1 MPKIKLIYIFQINLL
16 IISSLSFVACNQGIT
31 GKFYHNMTAQFNPY
45 FIARNRLDSVELD
58 IFMSRKDNYNRVLD
72 VMPIEDTSA
81 LRKYDPKLEDC
92 LKKAYIVHNRHE
104 ESKLLDASYIVIGK
118 ARFYLRKYEKA
129 IEILKY
135 VNVKGKEPEDQNRA
149 LIELLYV
156 YTELDDERAAA
167 TVLNAFRTRDLG
179 KEKTEFYL
187 ARGHFYR
194 RQNDYLE
201 TAKSLGSAVLEMPR
215 GERRGRIYF
224 ILGQIY
230 QRLGKNDLARSN
242 YLEVLK
248 NNPPYELAFF
258 ARLYAN
264 QVTEIN
270 ADTDTRKAQRYYKK
284 LLRDLKNKEYQ
295 DKIYYEMGMF
305 ALRQNKIDEAMAHLQ
320 QALRVPQPNPLQK
333 AYTYLKIA
341 EINYKPLRKYEEAKM
356 YYDSVM
362 TALPKNA
369 EEYPAVE
376 KRQKTLL
383 EFVKYLNEYRLCDS
397 LQRLAQMPEAERNE
411 FIAKQLVAEESKKYD
426 REDSLR
432 KVQEKIAE
440 RNRNRTPEVGTL
452 DEQLQ
457 ANTSTGWYFDN
468 PTAVQRGLN
477 DFRRK
482 WNNRPLEDNWR
493 RSNKVVVGNGN
504 NPENPAIT
512 EINIDPVEIRKTAI
526 EKRVTERT
534 ESILAALPTKPAQ
547 MDSLDKL
554 IETDLF
560 ELGKINRFKL
570 DEPENAI
577 VDLEK
582 LLQRFPKSQYE
593 PETLYIL
600 YLANQDLNKTG
611 KQEEYKRLILSKF
624 PNSSFAKLL
633 QNPNYLAEVRAND
646 DSAKAIYKRAYGY
659 YEAANYAQAIGEISR
674 IEKEYAENSILDKV
688 QLLQLILNF
697 KLTGKKEEF
706 KITLEKFKEQYP
718 ESTLLV
724 YVDGLIKQTEK

>member
-1 MPKIKLIYIFQINLL
+1 
-16 IISSLSFVACNQGIT
+16 
-31 GKFYHNMTAQFNPY
+31 MTAQFNPY

-58 IFMSRKDNYNRVLD
+58 IFMTRKDNYNRVLD
-72 VMPIEDTSA
+72 VVPIEDTAS

-104 ESKLLDASYIVIGK
+104 ESKLLDASYIIVGK

-135 VNVKGKEPEDQNRA
+135 VNVKGKTPEDQNRA

-156 YTELDDERAAA
+156 YTELRDEKAALA
-167 TVLNAFRTRDLG
+167 VLNALRTRELG
-179 KEKTEFYL
+179 KEKREFYL
-187 ARGHFYR
+187 ARGHFFR

-230 QRLGKNDLARSN
+230 QRLGKNDLARRD

-248 NNPPYELAFF
+248 NNPPYELAFY

-264 QVTEIN
+264 QVTEIG
-270 ADTDTRKAQRYYKK
+270 AETDTRKAQRYYKK
-284 LLRDLKNKEYQ
+284 LLRDIKNKEYQ
-295 DKIYYEMGMF
+295 DKIYYEMGVF
-305 ALRQNKIDEAMAHLQ
+305 ALRQNKVEEAMANLQ
-320 QALRVPQPNPLQK
+320 KALRVPQPNPLQK

-341 EINYKPLRKYEEAKM
+341 EIYYKPLRKYEDAKM

-369 EEYPAVE
+369 EEYASVE

-397 LQRLAQMPEAERNE
+397 LQRLAQMPEAQRNDYL
-411 FIAKQLVAEESKKYD
+411 AKQLIAQETKKYD
-426 REDSLR
+426 TEDSLR
-432 KVQEKIAE
+432 KVQEKLAA
-440 RNRNRTPEVGTL
+440 RNRNKKTELGTL

-457 ANTSTGWYFDN
+457 ANTATVGWYFDN

-477 DFRRK
+477 DFKRK

-493 RSNKVVVGNGN
+493 RSNKVIIGNGS
-504 NPENPAIT
+504 NPQTP
-512 EINIDPVEIRKTAI
+512 EISEVKIDPIEIRKKAI
-526 EKRVTERT
+526 EQRVAERT
-534 ESILAALPTKPAQ
+534 QAILVALPTKPEQ
-547 MDSLDKL
+547 MDSLDKR
-554 IETDLF
+554 IETDLY
-560 ELGKINRFKL
+560 ELGKINHFKL
-570 DEPENAI
+570 EEPENAI
-577 VDLEK
+577 LDLEK
-582 LLQRFPKSQYE
+582 LLQRFAQSQYE
-593 PETLYIL
+593 PESLYIL
-600 YLANQDLNKTG
+600 YLANQDIRNSTQQQK
-611 KQEEYKRLILSKF
+611 YKDLILSKF
-624 PNSSFAKLL
+624 PKSSYAKIL

-646 DSAKAIYKRAYGY
+646 DSAKAIYKRAYSF
-659 YEAANYAQAIGEISR
+659 YEVGNYTQALSELQVIKQG
-674 IEKEYAENSILDKV
+674 YAENSITDKV
-688 QLLQLILNF
+688 ELLQLILDF
-697 KLTGKKEEF
+697 KITGKKEEF

-718 ESTLLV
+718 ESTLLA